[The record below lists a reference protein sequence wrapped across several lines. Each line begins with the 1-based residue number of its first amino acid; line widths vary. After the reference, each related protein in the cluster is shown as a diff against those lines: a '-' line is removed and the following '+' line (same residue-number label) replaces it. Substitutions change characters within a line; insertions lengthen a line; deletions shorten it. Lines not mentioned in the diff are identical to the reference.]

1 MSNCSDKW
9 PSESLPKKAMNPA
22 RARKIKEPLGTIVWR
37 AFMEQV
43 LFGFA
48 LSGKPS
54 VCSDW
59 PKFAPVLTNQ
69 NIPLEAC

>member
-1 MSNCSDKW
+1 
-9 PSESLPKKAMNPA
+9 
-22 RARKIKEPLGTIVWR
+22 
-37 AFMEQV
+37 MEQV

-48 LSGKPS
+48 LSGKPN

-69 NIPLEAC
+69 NIPLEALIDGLCGGFHM